1 VYSSSFDSI
10 DTIALRCE
18 SCPPEWSGPTMATMT
33 AGKPMTSSS
42 SEKPSK
48 NVKAHANVDLAF
60 AAEWNALDKPTR
72 RQIRRLVR
80 IGRQQENATD
90 ARLAVGFA
98 AYQRSRPWYRFFWLW
113 FVPMI
118 VAGTIAGFAL
128 HPILIGVVLA
138 VAGNAVLVRRN
149 FKKADWLNEPLLEE
163 S

>member
-1 VYSSSFDSI
+1 
-10 DTIALRCE
+10 
-18 SCPPEWSGPTMATMT
+18 MATMT
-33 AGKPMTSSS
+33 AGKSMTSSS
-42 SEKPSK
+42 SSKPSK
-48 NVKAHANVDLAF
+48 NQKARANVDLTF

-80 IGRQQENATD
+80 IGRQQENAAD

-113 FVPMI
+113 FVPMLI
-118 VAGTIAGFAL
+118 AGTIAGFAL